1 MPARVWEWLQN
12 AITNI
17 SSFFNDIL
25 NTAAEMTP
33 QFVNT
38 IISFVSELPGKI
50 WDGII
55 GAVSAVTEWGNQLL
69 TAGINAAQNLV
80 NSIWSTLCEL
90 PGQMLD
96 IGKNLVQGLWNGIN
110 DAKNWVLDKIKG
122 FGESILNG
130 IKSFFGIASPS
141 KLFEEQIGKNL
152 ALGLGEG
159 FTDSMK
165 SVSKQMQN
173 SIPTEFGVEPTL
185 NVAYNQGFAAQPQV
199 SGNSGIT
206 VHIENFVNNRA
217 QDVQAFAQELEFY
230 SRRNNFALG

>member
-1 MPARVWEWLQN
+1 ML
-12 AITNI
+12 NI
-17 SSFFNDIL
+17 GGVL
-25 NTAAEMTP
+25 
-33 QFVNT
+33 VRG
-38 IISFVSELPGKI
+38 L
-50 WDGII
+50 WDGI
-55 GAVSAVTEWGNQLL
+55 SNVT
-69 TAGINAAQNLV
+69 
-80 NSIWSTLCEL
+80 
-90 PGQMLD
+90 D
-96 IGKNLVQGLWNGIN
+96 
-110 DAKNWVLDKIKG
+110 WVLDKIRG
-122 FGESILNG
+122 FGSSILNG